1 MVRRTALFYQTF
13 DSPLYG
19 WSVSVTMSGLVLAG
33 GSSRRMGTD
42 KAQMVVRGELL
53 VSRAVRT
60 LSEVCA
66 EVVVASGDGHRLD
79 HLGLTQVADVM
90 PDAGPLA
97 GIAAGLAAARHPVV
111 AVVAVDMPDISAPL
125 LRFLAGLWD
134 GAWDGAGNGAW
145 DGPAALVPVV
155 DGRWQPLHAVYA
167 RSAAPGIVSFLRGGG
182 RSVRRALAALGARP
196 VEPDVWAAAVPDGR
210 FAVNLNAPED
220 LE

>member
-1 MVRRTALFYQTF
+1 
-13 DSPLYG
+13 
-19 WSVSVTMSGLVLAG
+19 
-33 GSSRRMGTD
+33 MGTD

-134 GAWDGAGNGAW
+134 GAWDG
-145 DGPAALVPVV
+145 PAALVPVV